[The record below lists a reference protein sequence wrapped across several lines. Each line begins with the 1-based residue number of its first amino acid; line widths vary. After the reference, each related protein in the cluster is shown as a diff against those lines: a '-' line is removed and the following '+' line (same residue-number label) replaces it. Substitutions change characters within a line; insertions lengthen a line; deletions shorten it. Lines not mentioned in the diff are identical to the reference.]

1 MIFQERAKKNYDV
14 EFHIGKHTNDVVHEY
29 ISRTLERESPSRSYQ
44 LAKKLRPIG
53 R

>member
-29 ISRTLERESPSRSYQ
+29 TYLEKALHALISL
-44 LAKKLRPIG
+44 
-53 R
+53 

>member
-29 ISRTLERESPSRSYQ
+29 TYL
-44 LAKKLRPIG
+44 LNW
-53 R
+53 